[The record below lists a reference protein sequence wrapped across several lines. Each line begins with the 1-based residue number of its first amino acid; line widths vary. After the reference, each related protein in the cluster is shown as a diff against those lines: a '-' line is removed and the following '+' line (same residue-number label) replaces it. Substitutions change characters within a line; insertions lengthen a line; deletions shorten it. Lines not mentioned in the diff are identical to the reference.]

1 MDWTDREMELHP
13 TMTITDLCEFFK
25 ANCIPAAPD
34 TMGRYITEGKFPFA
48 VGLDGSADG
57 KRKRNFIIFRA
68 DAYAWL
74 DAKLH
79 RESIKP
85 KPYRPPETRGGTTM
99 EFDNE
104 NSRCVSAG
112 PEPDARVCVILRGEE
127 VEIELKGRSVD
138 LVKMATAAL
147 VESIKKGVKPGCWPG
162 VLDQITDA
170 MWANLDDWEP
180 VPTPETPEVHP

>member
-1 MDWTDREMELHP
+1 MKKVLITYHMTNGEADAETCSMPCQWPMKIAEDVLTWGDDSRYIRRGGALSGKRCDALARLQGYSYTMFCTAEFVQRNTPAGCARRKENPMDWTDREMELNP

-85 KPYRPPETRGGTTM
+85 LPYRPPET
-99 EFDNE
+99 
-104 NSRCVSAG
+104 
-112 PEPDARVCVILRGEE
+112 
-127 VEIELKGRSVD
+127 
-138 LVKMATAAL
+138 
-147 VESIKKGVKPGCWPG
+147 
-162 VLDQITDA
+162 
-170 MWANLDDWEP
+170 
-180 VPTPETPEVHP
+180 

>member
-1 MDWTDREMELHP
+1 MDWTDREMELNP

-85 KPYRPPETRGGTTM
+85 KPYRPPE
-99 EFDNE
+99 
-104 NSRCVSAG
+104 
-112 PEPDARVCVILRGEE
+112 
-127 VEIELKGRSVD
+127 
-138 LVKMATAAL
+138 
-147 VESIKKGVKPGCWPG
+147 
-162 VLDQITDA
+162 Q
-170 MWANLDDWEP
+170 
-180 VPTPETPEVHP
+180 

>member
-1 MDWTDREMELHP
+1 MLNIAYDHILSAASIAQAEQNEHPGGPRPQKGGPMDWTDREMELNP

-85 KPYRPPETRGGTTM
+85 KPYRPPET
-99 EFDNE
+99 
-104 NSRCVSAG
+104 
-112 PEPDARVCVILRGEE
+112 
-127 VEIELKGRSVD
+127 
-138 LVKMATAAL
+138 
-147 VESIKKGVKPGCWPG
+147 
-162 VLDQITDA
+162 
-170 MWANLDDWEP
+170 
-180 VPTPETPEVHP
+180 

>member
-1 MDWTDREMELHP
+1 MDWTDREMELNP

-34 TMGRYITEGKFPFA
+34 TMGRYITEGKLPFA

-85 KPYRPPETRGGTTM
+85 KPYRPPE
-99 EFDNE
+99 
-104 NSRCVSAG
+104 
-112 PEPDARVCVILRGEE
+112 
-127 VEIELKGRSVD
+127 
-138 LVKMATAAL
+138 
-147 VESIKKGVKPGCWPG
+147 
-162 VLDQITDA
+162 Q
-170 MWANLDDWEP
+170 
-180 VPTPETPEVHP
+180 

>member
-1 MDWTDREMELHP
+1 MKKVLITYHMTNGEEDAETCIALPMADEVAEDVDVVVAVVRGYLDPRHAAAQSGKRLTHWQGCKDTVTPCSARQNLSNDPAGRARRKENPMDWTDREMELNP

-85 KPYRPPETRGGTTM
+85 KPYRPPET
-99 EFDNE
+99 
-104 NSRCVSAG
+104 
-112 PEPDARVCVILRGEE
+112 
-127 VEIELKGRSVD
+127 
-138 LVKMATAAL
+138 
-147 VESIKKGVKPGCWPG
+147 
-162 VLDQITDA
+162 
-170 MWANLDDWEP
+170 
-180 VPTPETPEVHP
+180 

>member
-1 MDWTDREMELHP
+1 MKKVLITYHMTNGEEDAETCIALPMADEVAEDVLTWGDDSRYIRRGGAVRQALDALEGCKDTVTPCSARQNLSNDPAGRARRKENPMDWTDREMELNP

-85 KPYRPPETRGGTTM
+85 LPYRPPET
-99 EFDNE
+99 
-104 NSRCVSAG
+104 
-112 PEPDARVCVILRGEE
+112 
-127 VEIELKGRSVD
+127 
-138 LVKMATAAL
+138 
-147 VESIKKGVKPGCWPG
+147 
-162 VLDQITDA
+162 
-170 MWANLDDWEP
+170 
-180 VPTPETPEVHP
+180 

>member
-1 MDWTDREMELHP
+1 MDWTDREMELNP

-34 TMGRYITEGKFPFA
+34 TMGWYITEGKFPFA

-85 KPYRPPETRGGTTM
+85 KPYRPPET
-99 EFDNE
+99 
-104 NSRCVSAG
+104 
-112 PEPDARVCVILRGEE
+112 
-127 VEIELKGRSVD
+127 
-138 LVKMATAAL
+138 
-147 VESIKKGVKPGCWPG
+147 
-162 VLDQITDA
+162 
-170 MWANLDDWEP
+170 
-180 VPTPETPEVHP
+180 